1 MAETSQ
7 SSGETKVA
15 PLGISALEKAW
26 DFHWAMRFV
35 SVVLFLDIAL
45 LIRTGTPLVEW
56 TTSSD
61 ALLADLG
68 FLTVAAA
75 SFALVVSFVLPL
87 LTEIVRGIGTRLRMA
102 FPKLLGDA
110 YTPPSRGIGY
120 VWANDLLDLA
130 LKENSDFLLSWYQ
143 RHVQLR
149 EQHRLMMN
157 KVAHLVF
164 GCLVLSVVDWA
175 VPYFGFGT
183 GSLIFSAMHV
193 LGDTGLFLASMV
205 VVAGGVML
213 ASAWFAIESS
223 LYIYYPP
230 LDMLQREQERKRYL
244 GA

>member
-45 LIRTGTPLVEW
+45 LIRTRTPLVEW

-68 FLTVAAA
+68 FLAVTAA

-110 YTPPSRGIGY
+110 YTPPSRGSGY

-143 RHVQLR
+143 RHV
-149 EQHRLMMN
+149 
-157 KVAHLVF
+157 
-164 GCLVLSVVDWA
+164 
-175 VPYFGFGT
+175 
-183 GSLIFSAMHV
+183 
-193 LGDTGLFLASMV
+193 
-205 VVAGGVML
+205 
-213 ASAWFAIESS
+213 
-223 LYIYYPP
+223 
-230 LDMLQREQERKRYL
+230 
-244 GA
+244 